1 MNCSRRQRVTLEPGA
16 VVDFEVERLHIMFI
30 SPERQ
35 LKEKESFSATLV
47 FEKAGRVEVEF
58 AVQRKAG
65 EAAPEDHSGHGASK

>member
-1 MNCSRRQRVTLEPGA
+1 
-16 VVDFEVERLHIMFI
+16 MFI